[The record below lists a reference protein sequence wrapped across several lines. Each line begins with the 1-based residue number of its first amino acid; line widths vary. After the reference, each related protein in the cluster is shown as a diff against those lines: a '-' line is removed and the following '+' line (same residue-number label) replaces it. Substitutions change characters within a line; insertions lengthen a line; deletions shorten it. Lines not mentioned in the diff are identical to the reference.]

1 MGYRPLK
8 TSRERRNILLT
19 SDFPF
24 ICLAP
29 TAPQNMQLNIQAPS
43 LNVRPRMTVTWNKP
57 ASENGV
63 IQKYTLVYTYTT
75 ERQAMS
81 SQHNTDDGQ
90 TFSYSFDVL
99 GGIQYSVTLRAETIK
114 PGSKETKVEQV
125 PVYSKLGFHVSAGSC
140 CSLTEFL

>member
-1 MGYRPLK
+1 
-8 TSRERRNILLT
+8 
-19 SDFPF
+19 
-24 ICLAP
+24 
-29 TAPQNMQLNIQAPS
+29 MQLNVQAPS
-43 LNVRPRMTVTWNKP
+43 GNASPHMRLTWDKP

-75 ERQAMS
+75 EGQAMS

-99 GGIQYSVTLRAETIK
+99 GGIQYSVTLWAVTIK

-125 PVYSKLGFHVSAGSC
+125 PVYSK
-140 CSLTEFL
+140 